1 VLTASEWI
9 AANGI
14 ERSVKM
20 SNKNKAVAKVKKNS
34 ALEKDAKKAAKH
46 ATKKHVAKKQAK
58 KTANHIGQKAAG
70 SKTTS
75 ASDHGLM
82 TAFHH
87 MQRAS
92 VVISLMEKGTGEDLR
107 DLLERGVKLYRKAS
121 EDEDDNKFIL
131 RAIGVLRAAEH
142 LSLAGLY
149 AAREK
154 HRQKV
159 ASPAPAWLEKFIEE
173 TDHRLEKI
181 EGGER
186 GKGTDLFP
194 VTVELLRQ
202 AEDSDHDAH
211 LAFELAMAADAL
223 CFALESGL

>member
-1 VLTASEWI
+1 
-9 AANGI
+9 
-14 ERSVKM
+14 M
-20 SNKNKAVAKVKKNS
+20 SDRGKAVAKAEKKVTPM
-34 ALEKDAKKAAKH
+34 KRAKKAAKH
-46 ATKKHVAKKQAK
+46 VAKKHVKKATKHTAEKVAK
-58 KTANHIGQKAAG
+58 
-70 SKTTS
+70 KTTS
-75 ASDHGLM
+75 APDHGLM

-121 EDEDDNKFIL
+121 EGEDGNKFVL

-142 LSLAGLY
+142 LSMAGLY
-149 AAREK
+149 AARNK
-154 HRQKV
+154 YRQKV
-159 ASPAPAWLEKFIEE
+159 ASPAPEWLEKFIAE
-173 TDHRLEKI
+173 TDHRLERI

-202 AEDSDHDAH
+202 AEDVDHDAH

-223 CFALESGL
+223 CFALENGL

>member
-1 VLTASEWI
+1 M
-9 AANGI
+9 
-14 ERSVKM
+14 ERKM
-20 SNKNKAVAKVKKNS
+20 SDKDTAITKVKKKG
-34 ALEKDAKKAAKH
+34 AFKKHAKKAAKH
-46 ATKKHVAKKQAK
+46 ALKKHVAKKQAK
-58 KTANHIGQKAAG
+58 KAKKHVAEKAAG
-70 SKTTS
+70 LKMTS
-75 ASDHGLM
+75 TSDHGLM

-121 EDEDDNKFIL
+121 EDEDGNRFVL

-154 HRQKV
+154 YQRKV
-159 ASPAPAWLEKFIEE
+159 ASPSPEWLEKFIAE
-173 TDHRLEKI
+173 TDHRLERI
-181 EGGER
+181 ESEER

-202 AEDSDHDAH
+202 AEDADHDAH

-223 CFALESGL
+223 CFALENGL

>member
-1 VLTASEWI
+1 MSDKSNAITKKESGAALKKHAKKAAKKHASEHP
-9 AANGI
+9 
-14 ERSVKM
+14 
-20 SNKNKAVAKVKKNS
+20 AKH
-34 ALEKDAKKAAKH
+34 AKKAAKH
-46 ATKKHVAKKQAK
+46 MGGKSLESTVVY
-58 KTANHIGQKAAG
+58 
-70 SKTTS
+70 

-107 DLLERGVKLYRKAS
+107 DLLERGVKLYRKATDG
-121 EDEDDNKFIL
+121 EEGNKFVL
-131 RAIGVLRAAEH
+131 RAIGVLRGAEH

-154 HRQKV
+154 HKQKV
-159 ASPAPAWLEKFIEE
+159 TPPAPEWMKKFIAE

-181 EGGER
+181 EHQER
-186 GKGTDLFP
+186 GKGKDLFP
-194 VTVELLRQ
+194 ATVELLRQ
-202 AEDSDHDAH
+202 AEDEDHDAH

-223 CFALESGL
+223 CFALENGL

>member
-1 VLTASEWI
+1 MPDRGKAIARTEKKVTPKKHARKAS
-9 AANGI
+9 
-14 ERSVKM
+14 KH
-20 SNKNKAVAKVKKNS
+20 VAKKHV
-34 ALEKDAKKAAKH
+34 KKAAKH
-46 ATKKHVAKKQAK
+46 IAG
-58 KTANHIGQKAAG
+58 KTAR
-70 SKTTS
+70 KTTS

-121 EDEDDNKFIL
+121 EGEDENKFVL

-142 LSLAGLY
+142 LSMAGLY
-149 AAREK
+149 AARDK
-154 HRQKV
+154 YRQKV
-159 ASPAPAWLEKFIEE
+159 ASPKPEWLEKFIAE

-202 AEDSDHDAH
+202 AEDADHDAH

-223 CFALESGL
+223 CFALENGL

>member
-1 VLTASEWI
+1 MERKMPGRDTAI
-9 AANGI
+9 T
-14 ERSVKM
+14 
-20 SNKNKAVAKVKKNS
+20 KVEKKG
-34 ALEKDAKKAAKH
+34 ALKKHTKKAAKH
-46 ATKKHVAKKQAK
+46 ALKKHVAKKHAK
-58 KTANHIGQKAAG
+58 KATKHIGKKAAG
-70 SKTTS
+70 PKTTS

-121 EDEDDNKFIL
+121 ENEGGNKFVL

-154 HRQKV
+154 YQRKV
-159 ASPAPAWLEKFIEE
+159 ASPAPEWLEKFITE
-173 TDHRLEKI
+173 TDHRLELI
-181 EGGER
+181 EREAR

-202 AEDSDHDAH
+202 AEDADHDAH

-223 CFALESGL
+223 CFALENGL